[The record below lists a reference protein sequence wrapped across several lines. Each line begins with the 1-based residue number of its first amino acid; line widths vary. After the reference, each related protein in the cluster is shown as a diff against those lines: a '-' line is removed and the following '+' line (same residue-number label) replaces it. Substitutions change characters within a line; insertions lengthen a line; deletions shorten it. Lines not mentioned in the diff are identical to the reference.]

1 MKKLNFEGMPLD
13 DLWALYEQIGT
24 VLSSRIVVEKQQ
36 LEKRLAHLHGR
47 KELDQSVLRDLGSSE
62 GDLHRPRRR
71 YPKVFPKYQNP
82 AVPSETWSGRGKQPR
97 WLVSA
102 LKAGRAIEDF
112 EIRDGRAEKVGVQ
125 R

>member
-24 VLSSRIVVEKQQ
+24 ILSSRIVGEKQL
-36 LEKRLAHLHGR
+36 LEQRLVQLHGGKQR
-47 KELDQSVLRDLGSSE
+47 GQSNLMTVKANIEGLDP
-62 GDLHRPRRR
+62 PRRR

-97 WLVSA
+97 WVVSA
-102 LKAGRAIEDF
+102 LKAGKAIEDF
-112 EIRDGRAEKVGVQ
+112 EIRNGKPETMNAQ